1 MRIKNEYV
9 VTEIDKILN
18 RLLAQIY
25 PNFDFISGMWVNL
38 ENEENRAQMVK
49 GLEKHPGVNHVQVIG
64 GSALCLAVSW
74 AWQRSRR

>member
-64 GSALCLAVSW
+64 KKLEITMKSKEG
-74 AWQRSRR
+74 RSLNR